1 MRLAHTGAQ
10 LALLASTAHAF
21 YPFTPKWLR
30 QLDTAQGLISRKSDL
45 VEEDARSKNEPG
57 TQSLDRSR
65 VVREATRMSK
75 RYGRSRTREADDEFL
90 SKRDNKYNVMEAVDT
105 DEDLAT
111 GVNQDGNDY
120 SYFIKVKLGSDSK
133 ELYMLIDT
141 GAGSSWVMGP
151 DCDTEACTMHDSF
164 GADDSTTFEDTGD
177 NFTINYGTGQVKG
190 TLAKDT
196 ISVAGMSFEY
206 DFGVASSTSS
216 DFVSF
221 AFDGILGL
229 SMTDAANQNF
239 LEAVAE
245 SGDVDANI
253 FSVALARAA
262 DGENTGEIKFG
273 GINDAKY
280 EGDIAYTELSSE
292 DGDWAI
298 EIEDVKYDGSKS
310 GAGGVDAYIDTGTTF
325 IFGPKDLVKKVHSVV
340 PDATSSDGMFY
351 TVPCDSGPL
360 TFTFSGKDIEISTKD
375 WISPKGSDGSCT
387 SNIYGQEVVKGS
399 WLLGATFIKNVYAVF
414 DKDKKRIGFAQ
425 HVEDSSATPT
435 STKGS
440 SSTVTP
446 SATYTGGAND
456 TAPTLGLGGQET
468 TGAPDAEA
476 TDSDSDSASSVLNFV
491 NSKGVFVACW
501 TILAALL
508 A

>member
-1 MRLAHTGAQ
+1 
-10 LALLASTAHAF
+10 
-21 YPFTPKWLR
+21 
-30 QLDTAQGLISRKSDL
+30 
-45 VEEDARSKNEPG
+45 
-57 TQSLDRSR
+57 
-65 VVREATRMSK
+65 MSK

-111 GVNQDGNDY
+111 GVDQDGNDY
-120 SYFIKVKLGSDSK
+120 SYFVKVKLGSESK

-245 SGDVDANI
+245 SGDVDANV

-414 DKDKKRIGFAQ
+414 DKDKKRIGEF
-425 HVEDSSATPT
+425 DSYLVLPF
-435 STKGS
+435 GMD
-440 SSTVTP
+440 
-446 SATYTGGAND
+446 AN
-456 TAPTLGLGGQET
+456 
-468 TGAPDAEA
+468 
-476 TDSDSDSASSVLNFV
+476 
-491 NSKGVFVACW
+491 
-501 TILAALL
+501 TI
-508 A
+508 